1 MSTLSISFSKSR
13 HIGSKIIRFFTR
25 SPVSH
30 TFLIV
35 HGSFLGMDMIL
46 EAVPGGFHLITLEAF
61 AKKHE
66 IVYTVPIPGIDGDA
80 IRKATKWLGRNYDY
94 LGVVGTL
101 VVLAGRLINKK
112 WRNPINTKAV
122 FCSEAL
128 ALLLQLSKYPGAE
141 TLDPSATTPID
152 LYKFLNAKKK

>member
-1 MSTLSISFSKSR
+1 MSSISIGFSRSR

-46 EAVPGGFHLITLEAF
+46 EAVPGGFHLVTLEAF
-61 AKKHE
+61 DKKYE
-66 IVYTVPIPGIDGDA
+66 IVYTVPINDVEDTD
-80 IRKATKWLGRNYDY
+80 IRKSTKWLGRNYDY

-101 VVLAGRLINKK
+101 VVLAGRLFNKK

-152 LYKFLNAKKK
+152 LYKFLNAKK